1 MRINFS
7 KIHLVPFLVLEIS
20 IFSIYLSYSSFLFS
34 YLQFQIKMFYSRC
47 SKKRFAYF
55 IDRIKSYH
63 RLISRWCK
71 LPFIFCET
79 MRNAYKGIQFKGGA
93 RDSSKYRFIRQLFE
107 GTTSFAV
114 GLWEKM
120 SLEFDIFVTS
130 IHVKYMRGKFQ
141 YLSGQVIT
149 SESLV

>member
-1 MRINFS
+1 MF
-7 KIHLVPFLVLEIS
+7 KETLC
-20 IFSIYLSYSSFLFS
+20 LF
-34 YLQFQIKMFYSRC
+34 FNRV
-47 SKKRFAYF
+47 
-55 IDRIKSYH
+55 KSYH